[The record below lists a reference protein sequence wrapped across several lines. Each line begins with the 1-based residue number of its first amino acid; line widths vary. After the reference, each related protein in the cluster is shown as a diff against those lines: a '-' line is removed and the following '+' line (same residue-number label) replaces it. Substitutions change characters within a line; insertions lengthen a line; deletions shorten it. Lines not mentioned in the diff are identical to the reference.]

1 MKLTEIYLREILVK
15 EIWGQ
20 IEESIQIDEA
30 VTGKLANL
38 LKQADKL
45 LFEPFGITKND
56 YKKYIIS
63 GSGKLYLYPLIR
75 QALKLDQPGD
85 LDLVIPGNAE
95 WAHLKQY
102 LQKNGTWEKHK
113 DNYEKGIYRPTN
125 DIEAFKEWNP
135 PGVKVAS
142 TSEIM
147 NNSDVVD
154 GYNFMDFKDIIDYKM
169 KLDRPKEKQIVDLL
183 LKYKNASKEE
193 RANIIKGILK
203 IMRVDDKGQTRLL
216 FPGEIGDLKDFAQA
230 AV

>member
-30 VTGKLANL
+30 ITGKLANL

-95 WAHLKQY
+95 
-102 LQKNGTWEKHK
+102 
-113 DNYEKGIYRPTN
+113 
-125 DIEAFKEWNP
+125 
-135 PGVKVAS
+135 
-142 TSEIM
+142 
-147 NNSDVVD
+147 
-154 GYNFMDFKDIIDYKM
+154 
-169 KLDRPKEKQIVDLL
+169 
-183 LKYKNASKEE
+183 
-193 RANIIKGILK
+193 
-203 IMRVDDKGQTRLL
+203 
-216 FPGEIGDLKDFAQA
+216 
-230 AV
+230 

>member
-30 VTGKLANL
+30 ITGKLANL

-183 LKYKNASKEE
+183 LNNKSSNPSVSFA
-193 RANIIKGILK
+193 IIVIF
-203 IMRVDDKGQTRLL
+203 TFL
-216 FPGEIGDLKDFAQA
+216 FNSAIIVGNKP
-230 AV
+230 

>member
-30 VTGKLANL
+30 VTGKLASL

-63 GSGKLYLYPLIR
+63 GSGKLYLYPLVR
-75 QALKLDQPGD
+75 QALKLEQPGD
-85 LDLVIPGNAE
+85 LDLVVPGNEE

-113 DNYEKGIYRPTN
+113 DNYEKGIYRPTS

-169 KLDRPKEKQIVDLL
+169 KLDRPKEREIVKLL
-183 LKYKNASKEE
+183 LKYKNASEKE

-203 IMRVDDKGQTRLL
+203 IMRVDDTGQTRML

>member
-30 VTGKLANL
+30 ITGKLASL

-63 GSGKLYLYPLIR
+63 GSGKLYLYPLVR

-85 LDLVIPGNAE
+85 LDLVVPGNVE
-95 WAHLKQY
+95 WDYLKQY

-113 DNYEKGIYRPTN
+113 DNYEKGIYRPTS

-135 PGVKVAS
+135 PGVKVSS

-169 KLDRPKEKQIVDLL
+169 KLDRPKEKEIVNLL
-183 LKYKNASKEE
+183 LKYKNASEKE
-193 RANIIKGILK
+193 RANIIKSILK

>member
-30 VTGKLANL
+30 VTGKLASL

-75 QALKLDQPGD
+75 QALKLEQPGD
-85 LDLVIPGNAE
+85 LDLVVPGSTE

-169 KLDRPKEKQIVDLL
+169 KLDRPKEKEIVNLL
-183 LKYKNASKEE
+183 LKYKKASKEE

>member
-30 VTGKLANL
+30 ITGKLANL

-75 QALKLDQPGD
+75 QALKLEQPGD

-169 KLDRPKEKQIVDLL
+169 KLDRPKEEKIVDLL
-183 LKYKNASKEE
+183 LKYKKASKEE
-193 RANIIKGILK
+193 RNNIIKGILK